1 MREVIVGILALV
13 SFSLAASCEK
23 ESATNS
29 DKTPQEPVIE
39 HYFGE
44 VVEVD
49 DEKTDVTIIATM
61 PRMTVDGYDNPKAKI
76 KLGYEARM
84 GDMVGE
90 EQFQSEYGVRDSL
103 VVFKLYKLAPM
114 TEYTARIYI
123 EDERYDYSAVSEDFT
138 FGTAKRGPQC
148 EFDYDLNIES
158 RGLFATI
165 TLDNISYTADG
176 EPHPLR
182 SIELD
187 YRRHGYTYEERVTVE
202 YDAEDIVD
210 GRLTM
215 ELPAEGNGYL
225 AYSTLY
231 EYTIRIWPEQTII
244 PEDPVYDNVVLKGDF
259 STSNA
264 EINVDFSTPI
274 LSLEIFDELDGVENV
289 GDSRI
294 TAKVDKV
301 DIYYDGVA
309 SEDYNPEYYRYDE
322 KIQLCYRQKGGEE
335 WIYYDIAKTENGGFE
350 TKFIVDNPEPDTIY
364 EVSVVVFA
372 GSDHTV
378 GDYSEVVEI
387 NVNPSAK
394 I

>member
-13 SFSLAASCEK
+13 SFSLATSCEK
-23 ESATNS
+23 ESTTNS
-29 DKTPQEPVIE
+29 DTTPQEPVIE

-138 FGTAKRGPQC
+138 FGTAKRDPQC

-225 AYSTLY
+225 AYSALY

-335 WIYYDIAKTENGGFE
+335 WISYDMAKTENGGFE

-387 NVNPSAK
+387 NVNPSAE